1 MHEQH
6 WSIKQQLVPYFEDLT
21 SESYKL
27 LDSLKLS
34 SDVIPLEELLSDL
47 SKKLADLKV
56 IMIDNYKQINRPQYN
71 WSEIQNTPGVG
82 LNSIGMLSD
91 RLSTLIIKEWCLRH
105 KNNPNPEK
113 ANNLYQTQTMDIIH
127 AMANALPGS
136 SSMNTK
142 LTHHKSDVTA
152 DSWEEAFY
160 GLLATNIVNW
170 ESQEVLYI
178 KDITTL
184 PCEELRSYIAWF
196 SFGNIQRNE
205 YIQYCEELYWR

>member
-1 MHEQH
+1 MT
-6 WSIKQQLVPYFEDLT
+6 QQLVPYFENLK

-27 LDSLKLS
+27 LDSLSLS
-34 SDVIPLEELLSDL
+34 SDIIPLEELLPDL
-47 SKKLADLKV
+47 SNKLASLKAS
-56 IMIDNYKQINRPQYN
+56 IISNYKNLNRPQHDG
-71 WSEIQNTPGVG
+71 SEIGVISGIG

-91 RLSTLIIKEWCLRH
+91 QFSTLIIKEWCLRN
-105 KNNPNPEK
+105 KNNSNLEK

-127 AMANALPGS
+127 ALANARPGS

-142 LTHHKSDVTA
+142 ITHHKSDVTA

-160 GLLATNIVNW
+160 GLLSTNIVNW
-170 ESQEVLYI
+170 ESQEILYV
-178 KDITTL
+178 KDITRL

-205 YIQYCEELYWR
+205 YIQCCEKLYWR

>member
-6 WSIKQQLVPYFEDLT
+6 WQIKQQLVSYFQGLT

-27 LDSLKLS
+27 LDVLKLS
-34 SDVIPLEELLSDL
+34 SEIIPLEELLPDL
-47 SKKLADLKV
+47 SNQLVSLKV
-56 IMIDNYKQINRPQYN
+56 STIDTYKNFNRPQLE
-71 WSEIQNTPGVG
+71 WSKAQADLGVG
-82 LNSIGMLSD
+82 MNSIGMLSD
-91 RLSTLIIKEWCLRH
+91 RLSTLIIKEWCLRN

-113 ANNLYQTQTMDIIH
+113 ANNLYQTHTMDIIH
-127 AMANALPGS
+127 ALANAKPGS

-152 DSWEEAFY
+152 HSWEEAFY

-170 ESQEVLYI
+170 ESQEVLYV

-205 YIQYCEELYWR
+205 YIQYCEELYWC